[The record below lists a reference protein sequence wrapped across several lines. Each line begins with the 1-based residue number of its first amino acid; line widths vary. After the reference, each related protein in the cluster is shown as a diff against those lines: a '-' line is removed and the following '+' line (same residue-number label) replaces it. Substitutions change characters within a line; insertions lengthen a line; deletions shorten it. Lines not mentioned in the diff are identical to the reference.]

1 MKKVIDD
8 LRLIYKCCKLYYED
22 KYSQKEI
29 ADVLGISRVSVS
41 RMLQS
46 GRESGIV
53 QIQVVSPNH
62 LTYTQLERDL
72 EQRFGIKEA
81 VVVDN
86 SPLATSYDQMTALG
100 TAAISVLEN
109 YLHDDDIVGV
119 SMGMTLHNICRT
131 TRSNT
136 KTIRCSFVPILGG
149 ISSVRNAAVD
159 VHANQIAVGLAQMF
173 GGQYVELFCPAMFSN
188 IEVLK
193 GFMQET
199 AIRRV
204 TECYD
209 KMDTVIMGI
218 GTPNRSSSTMIRAGY
233 IRQEQ
238 IDNYVAQ
245 GMVGDLAMQFFDMEG
260 NTEPFK
266 EFNERAAAMPLAR
279 IKTIRNKICI
289 GSGVNKAEAVYG
301 AMKGGFINI
310 LVTDEDCAVRLLE
323 LEGERS

>member
-1 MKKVIDD
+1 MKKVIDNF
-8 LRLIYKCCKLYYED
+8 RLIYKCCKLYYEE

-29 ADVLGISRVSVS
+29 ADALGVSRVSVS
-41 RMLQS
+41 RMLQA
-46 GRESGIV
+46 GRDTGIV

-62 LTYTQLERDL
+62 LTYTQMERDL
-72 EQRFGIKEA
+72 EQKFGLKEA

-100 TAAISVLEN
+100 SAAIHVIEG

-131 TRSNT
+131 ARTNT
-136 KTIRCSFVPILGG
+136 NNIRCVFVPILGG

-159 VHANQIAVGLAQMF
+159 VHANQIAIGLAQMF
-173 GGQYVELFCPAMFSN
+173 GGQYIEFFSPAMFSS
-188 IEVLK
+188 IDVLK
-193 GFMQET
+193 GFMKET
-199 AIRRV
+199 AMRRV

-233 IRQEQ
+233 IKQEQ
-238 IDNYVAQ
+238 IDSYVAQ
-245 GMVGDLAMQFFDMEG
+245 GMVGDMAMQFFDMDG
-260 NTEPFK
+260 NTEKFK
-266 EFNERAAAMPLAR
+266 DFNERAAAMSLAR
-279 IKTIRNKICI
+279 IKNIHNKICI
-289 GSGVNKAEAVYG
+289 GSGANKAEAVYG
-301 AMKGGFINI
+301 AIRGGFINI
-310 LVTDEDCAVRLLE
+310 LVTDEDCAVKLLQ